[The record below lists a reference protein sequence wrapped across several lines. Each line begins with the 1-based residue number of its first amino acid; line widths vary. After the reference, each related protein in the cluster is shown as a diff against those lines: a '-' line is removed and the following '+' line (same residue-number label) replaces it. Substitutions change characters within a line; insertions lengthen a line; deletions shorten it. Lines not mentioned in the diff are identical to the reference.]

1 MVIDEAY
8 MAEQKYVNVLVGS
21 LETFQINFLGYDNTV
36 SSTNIIYSVNEL
48 LRSVKILHCF

>member
-21 LETFQINFLGYDNTV
+21 LETFQINSLGYDNTV